1 MKRAV
6 KALLAV
12 TLVAFVAGLGVA
24 WYVNR
29 RRSEVGESGTAGS
42 DERTKE
48 ELYEEARRQ
57 GVEGRSKMNKE
68 ELSDAVGH

>member
-12 TLVAFVAGLGVA
+12 TAVAFVAGLGVA
-24 WYVNR
+24 WYLNR
-29 RRSEVGESGTAGS
+29 RRSEVGEFGTAGS
-42 DERTKE
+42 DERTKD

-57 GVEGRSKMNKE
+57 GIEGRSKMTKE
-68 ELSDAVGH
+68 ELSEAVGH